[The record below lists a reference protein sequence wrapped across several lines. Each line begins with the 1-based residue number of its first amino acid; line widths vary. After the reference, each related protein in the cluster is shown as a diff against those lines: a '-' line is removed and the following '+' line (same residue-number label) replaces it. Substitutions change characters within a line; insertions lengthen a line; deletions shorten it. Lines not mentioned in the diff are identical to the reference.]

1 MGQLHG
7 KGKRKYRGGKTLS
20 GEWEE
25 GELVRGKLENDDGTA
40 YDGDW
45 VGGRPHGNGIKII
58 SNGKRYEGQFSLGR
72 PWGKGCKVSG
82 EKREEG
88 YWDKAKFI
96 KGETPPEKL
105 TQFNEQMDQIKQY
118 YKVFKKFHA
127 HDLPKTNYDIF
138 KEERHELAGMTEQE
152 LLIKLN
158 TDYKK
163 LITQGQAFEKR
174 FNVAEAQLYDH
185 EEEIEEKLAQSSN
198 LNAESK

>member
-1 MGQLHG
+1 
-7 KGKRKYRGGKTLS
+7 
-20 GEWEE
+20 
-25 GELVRGKLENDDGTA
+25 
-40 YDGDW
+40 
-45 VGGRPHGNGIKII
+45 
-58 SNGKRYEGQFSLGR
+58 
-72 PWGKGCKVSG
+72 
-82 EKREEG
+82 
-88 YWDKAKFI
+88 
-96 KGETPPEKL
+96 
-105 TQFNEQMDQIKQY
+105 MDQIKQY

-158 TDYKK
+158 TEYKK